1 MTRNKLYSSILL
13 LLLVPF
19 AIRAQVDI
27 TRDAYSVVQNAT
39 TEIICESATS
49 ALQKES
55 YTITILNEKGRNAAH
70 FFCMCDKFRSLRKFS
85 GEITGPTGKVI
96 RKIKKSDLQMTEYS
110 SGLTSDD
117 YTYYYEC
124 NLPRYQ
130 HT

>member
-55 YTITILNEKGRNAAH
+55 YTITILNEKDETLHTSFVCVTSFVLCGNSPERLQTRPARSSAKLRNRIY
-70 FFCMCDKFRSLRKFS
+70 K
-85 GEITGPTGKVI
+85 
-96 RKIKKSDLQMTEYS
+96 
-110 SGLTSDD
+110 
-117 YTYYYEC
+117 
-124 NLPRYQ
+124 
-130 HT
+130 

>member
-49 ALQKES
+49 ALFVLLTLE
-55 YTITILNEKGRNAAH
+55 TISLYGIVLCHRLRFHVRQYCNDT
-70 FFCMCDKFRSLRKFS
+70 CD
-85 GEITGPTGKVI
+85 V
-96 RKIKKSDLQMTEYS
+96 QS
-110 SGLTSDD
+110 SK
-117 YTYYYEC
+117 
-124 NLPRYQ
+124 
-130 HT
+130 